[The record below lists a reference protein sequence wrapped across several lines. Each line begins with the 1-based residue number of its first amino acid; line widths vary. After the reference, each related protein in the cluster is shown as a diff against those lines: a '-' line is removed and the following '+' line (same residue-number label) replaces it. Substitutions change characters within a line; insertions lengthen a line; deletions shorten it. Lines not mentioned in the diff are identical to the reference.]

1 MMWWPSSRVSRA
13 FLKASIPID
22 TWSYGPSSAS
32 DHLLAREAV
41 FHVKHEGWT
50 PQALAPP
57 QHESLRLYE
66 ELLISEAVPRGM
78 VAASDSGHLRDRHI
92 LDSLRAVAHLPAGA
106 ETVVDLGSG
115 AGFPGLPI
123 AVARPDLAVTLT
135 ESRQTRAAF
144 LELAVE
150 RLRLANVR
158 VFPGAAENLAPGIDV
173 CLARGFADVSRTWEV
188 ARPLLDPR
196 GALLYWAGKSF
207 TLEDVPA
214 GISAREVTEATL
226 ESGGPIV
233 IMTQQ

>member
-1 MMWWPSSRVSRA
+1 
-13 FLKASIPID
+13 
-22 TWSYGPSSAS
+22 
-32 DHLLAREAV
+32 V

-50 PQALAPP
+50 PEVLTPP
-57 QHESLRLYE
+57 QRESLRLYE
-66 ELLISEAVPRGM
+66 ELLLGQAVPRGLI
-78 VAASDSGHLRDRHI
+78 AASDSGHLRERHI
-92 LDSLRAVAHLPAGA
+92 LDSLRAVPYIPAGA

-115 AGFPGLPI
+115 AGLPGLPI
-123 AVARPDLAVTLT
+123 AVVRPDLEVTLT

-158 VFPGAAENLAPGIDV
+158 VFPERAENLAPGSDV
-173 CLARGFADVSRTWEV
+173 CLARGFADASRTWEI
-188 ARPLLDPR
+188 AWALLDPR

-214 GISAREVTEATL
+214 GISASAVAESTL